1 MTSIITPVGTAQYPW
16 LNNPDTK
23 WHELGE
29 YKVNLILD
37 ATDAE
42 AVIEAIDQELKAVA
56 AKNKA
61 KKRAPLPFTEELG
74 DNGEPTGRYIFKC
87 KSRNRMNKKGELWD
101 RKPILVDAQGNKTDV
116 SIGGGSKLRLKLEL
130 YGWANSALGAG
141 VSLQIKAVQ
150 IIELE
155 EFVKKEFD
163 SIEGGF
169 EDDGSE
175 ARGTQ
180 TEDALF

>member
-1 MTSIITPVGTAQYPW
+1 MTV
-16 LNNPDTK
+16 
-23 WHELGE
+23 
-29 YKVNLILD
+29 
-37 ATDAE
+37 
-42 AVIEAIDQELKAVA
+42 
-56 AKNKA
+56 
-61 KKRAPLPFTEELG
+61 R
-74 DNGEPTGRYIFKC
+74 TGRYIFKC

-175 ARGTQ
+175 SRGTQ